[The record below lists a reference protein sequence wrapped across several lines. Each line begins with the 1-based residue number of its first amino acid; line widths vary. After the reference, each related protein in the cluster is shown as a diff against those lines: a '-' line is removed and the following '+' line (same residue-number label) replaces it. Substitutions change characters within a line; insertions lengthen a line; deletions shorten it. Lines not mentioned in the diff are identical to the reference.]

1 MCKCQCPL
9 TKFFL
14 QEGVKLESLET
25 TLTIGRLLRSSTTGF
40 VFGCSVPEPEVP
52 RFGDFVKAP
61 AQRGRTNVIGLIYDI
76 VIEDDPFVRQMVATR
91 DLDEAYI
98 LDQRENRQVPIDVAV
113 LSIGYYTG
121 GENPPAKIIAGLPP
135 QPPVTLD
142 SIRACSPAEMLDCT
156 SSFDYLRLILNSP
169 EAPVDE
175 LIVVSLRKAAAV
187 RPPEEQLT
195 FLRSAGRELAKL
207 MSRDLPRLE
216 NVLRRIRP

>member
-1 MCKCQCPL
+1 M
-9 TKFFL
+9 
-14 QEGVKLESLET
+14 LESLESVA
-25 TLTIGRLLRSSTTGF
+25 TIGRLLRSSTTGY
-40 VFGCSVPEPEVP
+40 VFGCSVPEPDVP

-98 LDQRENRQVPIDVAV
+98 LDQRENRQVPIEVSV

-121 GENPPAKIIAGLPP
+121 SDGRSGITSGLPP

-142 SIRACSPAEMLDCT
+142 SIRPCTAAEILACTLHLD
-156 SSFDYLRLILNSP
+156 FLRLILNSP
-169 EAPVDE
+169 EAPADE
-175 LIVVSLRKAAAV
+175 LIVVSLRHAANA
-187 RPPEEQLT
+187 RPPEDRT
-195 FLRSAGRELAKL
+195 AFLRLAGRELAKL

-216 NVLRRIRP
+216 NLLRRIRPE

>member
-1 MCKCQCPL
+1 MFQ
-9 TKFFL
+9 
-14 QEGVKLESLET
+14 GVLAT
-25 TLTIGRLLRSSTTGF
+25 VAIGRLLRSSTTGF
-40 VFGCSVPEPEVP
+40 VFGCSVPEPDVP

-98 LDQRENRQVPIDVAV
+98 LDQRENRQVPLEVSV
-113 LSIGYYTG
+113 LSIAYDSG
-121 GENPPAKIIAGLPP
+121 GDSGPSQIVCGLPP

-142 SIRACSPAEMLDCT
+142 SIRSCIASEMLACT
-156 SSFDYLRLILNSP
+156 SGFDYLRLIINSP

-175 LIVVSLRKAAAV
+175 LIVVSLRNAAAA
-187 RPPEEQLT
+187 RPPEDQT
-195 FLRSAGRELAKL
+195 RFLRLAGRELAKL

-216 NVLRRIRP
+216 NLLRRIRP